1 MLKLFKNFTKKEW
14 GLMLVCFVLIFAQVW
29 LELKMPDY
37 MSEITVLVQTE
48 GSKMADILKNGA
60 YMLLCAFGSL
70 VGAVIV
76 GYLVSGLSATFSLR
90 TRKQLFNKVEE
101 MSMQEIKQ
109 FSTSS
114 LITRTTNDITQVE
127 MLIAMGLQL
136 LIICASTIYAVKKL
150 DLTLKRV
157 VISLP
162 ILYLL
167 FGLFSPPSIYLFV
180 FTDKWSFF
188 SVQHPAMPSWK
199 ASIFIT
205 VQYGIVMLI
214 TTLIACRKKCAS
226 DQK

>member
-1 MLKLFKNFTKKEW
+1 MKYLKKINFVLLPLAIWAITVIYVLLNKFIGTFTQNMEPSPVI
-14 GLMLVCFVLIFAQVW
+14 LTILVLIFN
-29 LELKMPDY
+29 L
-37 MSEITVLVQTE
+37 
-48 GSKMADILKNGA
+48 
-60 YMLLCAFGSL
+60 
-70 VGAVIV
+70 
-76 GYLVSGLSATFSLR
+76 
-90 TRKQLFNKVEE
+90 
-101 MSMQEIKQ
+101 
-109 FSTSS
+109 
-114 LITRTTNDITQVE
+114 
-127 MLIAMGLQL
+127 GLQL

-188 SVQHPAMPSWK
+188 SAQYPAMPSWK

-205 VQYGIVMLI
+205 LQYGIVMLI

>member
-1 MLKLFKNFTKKEW
+1 MKNLKKINFVVLPLAIWGIMVIYVLLNKLIGNFTENMEPFPIV
-14 GLMLVCFVLIFAQVW
+14 LSILVLIF
-29 LELKMPDY
+29 
-37 MSEITVLVQTE
+37 
-48 GSKMADILKNGA
+48 N
-60 YMLLCAFGSL
+60 FG
-70 VGAVIV
+70 IQ
-76 GYLVSGLSATFSLR
+76 LS
-90 TRKQLFNKVEE
+90 
-101 MSMQEIKQ
+101 
-109 FSTSS
+109 
-114 LITRTTNDITQVE
+114 
-127 MLIAMGLQL
+127 
-136 LIICASTIYAVKKL
+136 IICAGTIFAVKKL

-214 TTLIACRKKCAS
+214 TTLIACRKKCANN
-226 DQK
+226 QK